1 MQNTANG
8 IALKTKDDMLR
19 LDAMVMTVQLGI
31 RKLLVSLHITSTVIS
46 LEPALQHWQPT
57 LDLQTIPNVQRAPGM
72 CISTAPFQTSG
83 LGSCVDCRYYQDS

>member
-31 RKLLVSLHITSTVIS
+31 RKLLVSLQAYHFLLIAASYDLPRIFGHLTLAHISSVMSEELSNVTSS
-46 LEPALQHWQPT
+46 
-57 LDLQTIPNVQRAPGM
+57 
-72 CISTAPFQTSG
+72 
-83 LGSCVDCRYYQDS
+83 GSCQQSRLASCVRYRAY